1 MTPLLVPSRTTPRTR
16 RVILAVFLLLFVL
29 HHDFWAWGDR
39 RLVLGFLPLGL
50 FYHAMFSVAA
60 GLLWA
65 LANHYAWPDALER
78 WANEPVRAEA
88 AASSP
93 CRPALSSTPSTH

>member
-1 MTPLLVPSRTTPRTR
+1 MPPLLVPSRSTPRTR
-16 RVILAVFLLLFVL
+16 RVILAGFLLLFVL
-29 HHDFWAWGDR
+29 HQDFWAWGDR
-39 RLVLGFLPLGL
+39 RLVWGFLPLGL

-88 AASSP
+88 SASSP
-93 CRPALSSTPSTH
+93 SRPARCPTSATH

>member
-1 MTPLLVPSRTTPRTR
+1 MTFPPPPSRTTPASR
-16 RVILAVFLLLFVL
+16 RVVIALFGLLFVL

-50 FYHAMFSVAA
+50 FYHAVFSVAA

-65 LANHYAWPDALER
+65 FASHYAWPDAMER
-78 WANEPVRAEA
+78 WADEPVRKEPTA
-88 AASSP
+88 A
-93 CRPALSSTPSTH
+93 PATAPARATAVTH